1 MSNPVRGRRLT
12 VCLKIYSFRMTYE
25 KEDVTKVEEVE
36 MLNFGVLFVLTAT
49 S

>member
-1 MSNPVRGRRLT
+1 
-12 VCLKIYSFRMTYE
+12 MTYE